1 MYKQENLILM
11 LHFEYLIPKIISEG
25 FHKSK
30 KQHKI
35 SEGLLDKEKKKRDI
49 LIKLNF
55 ILRELLLA
63 NNS

>member
-35 SEGLLDKEKKKRDI
+35 SEGLLDKEKKGI
-49 LIKLNF
+49 SL
-55 ILRELLLA
+55 
-63 NNS
+63 

>member
-1 MYKQENLILM
+1 MYKQENLNLM

-35 SEGLLDKEKKKRDI
+35 SEGLLDKEKKKGYPYK
-49 LIKLNF
+49 IKF
-55 ILRELLLA
+55 YFKGITFG
-63 NNS
+63 